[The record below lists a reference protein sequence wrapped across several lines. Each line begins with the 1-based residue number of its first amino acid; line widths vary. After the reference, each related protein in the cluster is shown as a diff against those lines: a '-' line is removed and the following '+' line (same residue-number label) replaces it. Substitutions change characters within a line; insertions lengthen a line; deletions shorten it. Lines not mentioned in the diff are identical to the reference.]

1 MTPEWYQS
9 FLTLQLIDNFS
20 QEKNTWRVIGRLYH
34 DRLSNNGDEEAM
46 DTDADNAVS
55 ALVLRTSEKKM
66 VERLFKRESQLRQ
79 AQAVVDWLEQVH
91 FEDSRGAHN
100 KNNPEVI
107 KNNLFCSRPFFIDWK
122 LLMSEKSVLF
132 SFSKRSRR

>member
-1 MTPEWYQS
+1 
-9 FLTLQLIDNFS
+9 
-20 QEKNTWRVIGRLYH
+20 
-34 DRLSNNGDEEAM
+34 M

-100 KNNPEVI
+100 KNNPEV
-107 KNNLFCSRPFFIDWK
+107 KKKNLFCSRQFFID
-122 LLMSEKSVLF
+122 
-132 SFSKRSRR
+132 

>member
-100 KNNPEVI
+100 KNNPEVKKI
-107 KNNLFCSRPFFIDWK
+107 TSSVRGNF
-122 LLMSEKSVLF
+122 LLTESCWWVRRVVVYSVEN
-132 SFSKRSRR
+132 